1 MEHEEQR
8 IVRRLFHFFRD
19 DTGLESIE
27 AAITIPIMI
36 TIMLAIFQFGIL
48 VYTTQMTQEA
58 ARQGARMGSVV
69 QGGGGA
75 AVARS
80 EAAAYIHRALPI
92 GSPRVDILAP
102 GGIVGS
108 YLRVRVTCTVPNY
121 MGSLVPGLPP
131 QWDVRGEATF
141 RQEGW

>member
-1 MEHEEQR
+1 MEHEEQS
-8 IVRRLFHFFRD
+8 IRRHLFRFFRD

-75 AVARS
+75 EVARH

-92 GSPRVDILAP
+92 GNPRVDILAP

>member
-1 MEHEEQR
+1 MKLPR
-8 IVRRLFHFFRD
+8 IKHFLKSNI
-19 DTGLESIE
+19 GLETVE
-27 AAITIPIMI
+27 AAITIPIMVI
-36 TIMLAIFQFGIL
+36 IMLAIFQFGTL

-58 ARQGARMGSVV
+58 ARHGARMGAVV

-75 AVARS
+75 VVARS
-80 EAAAYIHRALPI
+80 EAAAYVHRALPI
-92 GSPRVDILAP
+92 GNPRVDILAP
-102 GGIVGS
+102 GGIAGS

-121 MGSLVPGLPP
+121 LGSLLPGLPP